1 MVFIELGCE
10 DDSELSAAVRERCF
24 AVRITQ
30 RYDLTQRG
38 TKGAIHGII
47 QLCHL
52 YGIELHVWV
61 SIPCTAGCPWK
72 HINDKLGRPTGDE
85 KLTESLIRAAVP
97 VCDHAAKIGG
107 SFSWEWPKG
116 NLLWKD
122 ERVTALVARRKAETC
137 LV

>member
-10 DDSELSAAVRERCF
+10 DDSELSAAVREKCF

-30 RYDLTQRG
+30 QYDLTQRG

-85 KLTESLIRAAVP
+85 KLTESLIRVAVP
-97 VCDHAAKIGG
+97 ICDHAAKIGG
-107 SFSWEWPKG
+107 PFSWDWPKG

-122 ERVTALVARRKAETC
+122 ERVLALVARRKAEM
-137 LV
+137 